1 MAVKFIVKEKN
12 TIEIEVSGVDT
23 SLLNLLVEKL
33 NNTSGVEF
41 AAYKSEH
48 PLIGSPKLIV
58 KTKSADAATV
68 TVKALEEIKDETQE
82 FKKKFSAMLK

>member
-12 TIEIEVSGVDT
+12 TIELEISGVDI
-23 SLLNLLVEKL
+23 SLLTLLVEKL
-33 NNTSGVEF
+33 NSTSGVEF

-48 PLIGSPKLIV
+48 PVVGVPKLIV

-68 TVKALEEIKDETQE
+68 TVKALEEIKDETEE
-82 FKKKFSAMLK
+82 FKKKFSSMLK